1 MFPGTSQHLRRRGEG
16 STSEPAN
23 GGYVVSSSGQTSWD
37 QVTPQSSPNPRAA
50 ARAAPGDAMATSS
63 RDRTAEF
70 RNTVRSLKGRNL
82 NNGHLPH
89 RASNGGHVVAREA
102 SQFMDIAK
110 SIGKDITSTYT
121 KLEKLTLLARRKTI
135 FDDKPVEIQELTYI
149 IKQDIAHLNKQ
160 IGQLQ
165 TIAKAQ
171 RKDQGK
177 HQAGHSSSVVV
188 QLQSKLATMS
198 NNFKQV
204 LEVRTENLKS
214 QRSRAEQFS
223 SGGVTSS
230 LPQSATQGFHAGS
243 VLAMEDDMTSSSQG
257 GDAVIDMGAGGGVLA
272 TVTQD
277 QDSYLTSRADA
288 MHTIESTIVELGGI
302 FSQLASMVKEQEEM
316 VRRVDDNIDNTAL
329 NVEMG
334 HNEILKYFQS
344 VTSNRWLMVKIFG
357 VLIFFF
363 LLFVIFMA

>member
-1 MFPGTSQHLRRRGEG
+1 MFQPGVSQLRRRAG
-16 STSEPAN
+16 SESDNQESS
-23 GGYVVSSSGQTSWD
+23 YVVTNNRPSF
-37 QVTPQSSPNPRAA
+37 QVTQENITPQSSPNPRASS
-50 ARAAPGDAMATSS
+50 RIPNLESSSMMSSSS
-63 RDRTAEF
+63 RDRTSEF
-70 RNTVRSLKGRNL
+70 RTTVQSLKGRQM
-82 NNGHLPH
+82 NGH
-89 RASNGGHVVAREA
+89 GGRSTMSKTAKQGSE
-102 SQFMDIAK
+102 FINIAK
-110 SIGKDITSTYT
+110 SIGQDITNTYT
-121 KLEKLTLLARRKTI
+121 KLEKLTLLAKRKTI

-149 IKQDIAHLNKQ
+149 IKHDIANLNRQ

-165 TIAKAQ
+165 NIAKTQ
-171 RKDQGK
+171 RKDQGQ
-177 HQAGHSSSVVV
+177 HQQSHSTSVVV

-223 SGGVTSS
+223 SGGVTTS

-243 VLAMEDDMTSSSQG
+243 VLAMDDDIQQGG
-257 GDAVIDMGAGGGVLA
+257 GDAVIDMGGAMGGQLV
-272 TVTQD
+272 VTQD
-277 QDSYLTSRADA
+277 QDSYYSSRADA

-302 FSQLASMVKEQEEM
+302 FSQLATMVKEQEEM
-316 VRRVDDNIDNTAL
+316 VQRIDSNVDDTAL
-329 NVEMG
+329 NVELG

-344 VTSNRWLMVKIFG
+344 VTSNRWLMIKIFG

>member
-1 MFPGTSQHLRRRGEG
+1 MFQTGVSQLRRRAG
-16 STSEPAN
+16 SESDNQNESS
-23 GGYVVSSSGQTSWD
+23 YVVTNSKPSF
-37 QVTPQSSPNPRAA
+37 QVTQENITPHSSPNPRANS
-50 ARAAPGDAMATSS
+50 RIPTLEPGMMLSSS

-70 RNTVRSLKGRNL
+70 RTTVQSLKGRQM
-82 NNGHLPH
+82 NGH
-89 RASNGGHVVAREA
+89 GGNRSAVSRVTKQG
-102 SQFMDIAK
+102 SDFINIAK
-110 SIGKDITSTYT
+110 SIGQDITNTYT
-121 KLEKLTLLARRKTI
+121 KLEKLTLLAKRKTI

-149 IKQDIAHLNKQ
+149 IKHDIANLNRQ

-165 TIAKAQ
+165 NIAKAQ
-171 RKDQGK
+171 RKDQGT
-177 HQAGHSSSVVV
+177 HQQSHSTSVVV

-223 SGGVTSS
+223 TGGVTTS

-243 VLAMEDDMTSSSQG
+243 VLAMDDDVQQN
-257 GDAVIDMGAGGGVLA
+257 GDAVIDMGGAMGGQLV
-272 TVTQD
+272 VTQD
-277 QDSYLTSRADA
+277 TDSYYSSRADA

-302 FSQLASMVKEQEEM
+302 FSQLATMVKEQEEM
-316 VRRVDDNIDNTAL
+316 VQRIDSNVDDTAL
-329 NVEMG
+329 NVELG

-344 VTSNRWLMVKIFG
+344 VTSNRWLMIKIFG

>member
-1 MFPGTSQHLRRRGEG
+1 MYQQGVSQLRRRAG
-16 STSEPAN
+16 SESEHQESS
-23 GGYVVSSSGQTSWD
+23 YVVTNSRPSF
-37 QVTPQSSPNPRAA
+37 QVTQENITPQSSPNPRASS
-50 ARAAPGDAMATSS
+50 RIPQLETNTMPSSSS

-70 RNTVRSLKGRNL
+70 RTTVQSLKGRQM
-82 NNGHLPH
+82 NGHGGN
-89 RASNGGHVVAREA
+89 RAMVARTGKQGSE
-102 SQFMDIAK
+102 FINIAR
-110 SIGKDITSTYT
+110 SIGQDITNTYT
-121 KLEKLTLLARRKTI
+121 KLEKLTLLAKRKTI

-149 IKQDIAHLNKQ
+149 IKHDIANLNRQ

-165 TIAKAQ
+165 NIAKAQ
-171 RKDQGK
+171 RKDQGQ
-177 HQAGHSSSVVV
+177 HQQSHSTSVVV

-223 SGGVTSS
+223 SGGVTTS

-243 VLAMEDDMTSSSQG
+243 VLAMDDDVQQG
-257 GDAVIDMGAGGGVLA
+257 GDAVIDMGGAMGGQLV
-272 TVTQD
+272 VTQD
-277 QDSYLTSRADA
+277 QDSYYSSRADA

-302 FSQLASMVKEQEEM
+302 FSQLATMVKEQEEM
-316 VRRVDDNIDNTAL
+316 VQRIDSNVDDTAL
-329 NVEMG
+329 NVELG

-344 VTSNRWLMVKIFG
+344 VTSNRWLMIKIFG